1 MIGVNLELCT
11 GCGACMEACPSAA
24 ITMVGGRP
32 EIDADACTL
41 CETCLEACPAGA
53 LERLEPVRVPIL
65 MQPEAAGRELLPLA
79 DPPQE
84 RPVPWL
90 GATLAYLGQRAAPR
104 LIDILLNALERRLAQ
119 VEAQESAV
127 PQRKGQARRGAGRRG
142 ERIPRR
148 QLRRRQW
155 RRCQG

>member
-24 ITMVGGRP
+24 ITMWGGSP
-32 EIDADACTL
+32 EIDLEACTL

-53 LERLEPVRVPIL
+53 LERLEPVRVPALI
-65 MQPEAAGRELLPLA
+65 QPAAAGRELVPLA

-84 RPVPWL
+84 PPAPWL
-90 GATLAYLGQRAAPR
+90 GATLAYLGQQAAPR

-119 VEAQESAV
+119 AEAPKSAV
-127 PQRKGQARRGAGRRG
+127 LPGKGQARRAAGRRG
-142 ERIPRR
+142 RRIPRR

-155 RRCQG
+155 RRCQS